1 MESQALV
8 ALWRERC
15 LEARRQF
22 ELARLQVTGT
32 QGAGGDAN
40 AYREAVEHEGVARAE
55 YARVLTL
62 YTDLVVHGTIP
73 DEAAGERAAAR

>member
-22 ELARLQVTGT
+22 ELARLQLTGT
-32 QGAGGDAN
+32 QGAGDAN
-40 AYREAVEHEGVARAE
+40 AYRDAVEREGAARAE
-55 YARVLTL
+55 YARVLAL
-62 YTDLVVHGTIP
+62 YTDLLVHGTIP
-73 DEAAGERAAAR
+73 DEAAGERAAAT